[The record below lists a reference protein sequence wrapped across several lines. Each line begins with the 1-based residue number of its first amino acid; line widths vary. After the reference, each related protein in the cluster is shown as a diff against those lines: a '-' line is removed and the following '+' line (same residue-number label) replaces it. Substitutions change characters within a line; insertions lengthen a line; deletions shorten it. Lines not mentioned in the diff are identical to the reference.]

1 MHGGSVMTE
10 MEMWSN
16 ATRAEHACS
25 ALAKNGFDAV
35 FVKTK
40 EEAAD
45 LVMKFVTPGMKLGFG
60 GSATIK
66 ALGIPDKAQALGA
79 TILDHNKP
87 GLGAEEKMQILR
99 AQLTCD
105 LFVCSVNAITLKGE
119 MMNID
124 GNGNRVAAMTFGPR
138 KNVVVVGTNKLVAD
152 ENEAWA
158 RIKSWAATM
167 NNKRLAKENPCVKMG
182 QCMDCQNPTRI
193 CRVYQTLRR
202 RPTLSDYTV
211 IIVGENL
218 GF

>member
-1 MHGGSVMTE
+1 MTE
-10 MEMWSN
+10 IEMWSN
-16 ATRAEHACS
+16 ESRAEHACS
-25 ALAKNGFDAV
+25 ALTKNGFEAV

-40 EEAAD
+40 EEAAE
-45 LVMKFVTPGMKLGFG
+45 LVMKFVKPGMVLGFG
-60 GSATIK
+60 GSSTIK

-87 GLGAEEKMQILR
+87 GLAAEEKMRILR

-105 LFVCSVNAITLKGE
+105 LFISSVNAITLKGE

-138 KNVVVVGTNKLVAD
+138 KNIVVVGTNKLVAD
-152 ENEAWA
+152 ESEAWA
-158 RIKSWAATM
+158 RIKSWAAPM
-167 NNKRLAKENPCVKMG
+167 NNKRLAKENPCVKTG
-182 QCMDCQNPTRI
+182 QCMDCQNSTRI

-202 RPTLSDYTV
+202 KPSLSDYTV
-211 IIVGENL
+211 IIVGESL

>member
-1 MHGGSVMTE
+1 MTE
-10 MEMWSN
+10 VEMWSN
-16 ATRAEHACS
+16 AARAENACA
-25 ALAKNGFDAV
+25 ALAKNGFEAV

-40 EEAAD
+40 EEAAE
-45 LVMKFVTPGMKLGFG
+45 LVMKFVKPGMKLGFG
-60 GSATIK
+60 GSMTIK
-66 ALGIPDKAQALGA
+66 SMGIQEKAQALGA

-87 GLGAEEKMQILR
+87 GLGAEEKIQILR

-105 LFVCSVNAITLKGE
+105 LFISSVNAITLKGE

-124 GNGNRVAAMTFGPR
+124 GNGNRIAAMTFGPR

-152 ENEAWA
+152 ESEAWA
-158 RIKSWAATM
+158 RIKSWAAPM
-167 NNKRLAKENPCVKMG
+167 NNKRLSKENPCAKMG

-202 RPTLSDYTV
+202 KPSLSDYTV